1 MAATRM
7 ETPTDVGTLRSAS
20 LADVELEHLERM
32 VQYVVRRTE
41 TDDVSKLDYEYWTK
55 RLRKLA
61 QTHDLV
67 TTQRQRV
74 IALLDMLERE
84 ILFQARRTAAV

>member
-1 MAATRM
+1 MDA
-7 ETPTDVGTLRSAS
+7 PTGVGTLRSAS

-41 TDDVSKLDYEYWTK
+41 TDDVSKLDYEYWAK

-61 QTHDLV
+61 QTYDLV
-67 TTQRQRV
+67 TTQRQRI
-74 IALLDMLERE
+74 IALLDLLERE
-84 ILFQARRTAAV
+84 ILYQARRAAAV

>member
-1 MAATRM
+1 M
-7 ETPTDVGTLRSAS
+7 ETPADVATLRSAS

-32 VQYVVRRTE
+32 VQYVVRRTGA
-41 TDDVSKLDYEYWTK
+41 DDVSKLDYEYWAK

-61 QTHDLV
+61 QMYDLV

-74 IALLDMLERE
+74 IALLDLLERE
-84 ILFQARRTAAV
+84 TLYQARRTVAV

>member
-7 ETPTDVGTLRSAS
+7 ETPADVGTLRSAS
-20 LADVELEHLERM
+20 LADVELDHLERM
-32 VQYVVRRTE
+32 VQYVTRRTE
-41 TDDVSKLDYEYWTK
+41 TDDVSKLDFEYWDR

-74 IALLDMLERE
+74 IALLDLLERE
-84 ILFQARRTAAV
+84 MLFQARGTAPV

>member
-1 MAATRM
+1 MPVMKM
-7 ETPTDVGTLRSAS
+7 ETPADVATLRSAS

-41 TDDVSKLDYEYWTK
+41 SDDVSKLDYEYWGK

-61 QTHDLV
+61 QTYDLV

-74 IALLDMLERE
+74 IALLDLLERE
-84 ILFQARRTAAV
+84 AVYQARRTVAV

>member
-1 MAATRM
+1 M
-7 ETPTDVGTLRSAS
+7 ETSSDVGTLRSAS
-20 LADVELEHLERM
+20 VADVELDHLERM
-32 VQYVVRRTE
+32 VQYVTRRTQN
-41 TDDVSKLDYEYWTK
+41 DDLSKLDYEYWAK

-74 IALLDMLERE
+74 IALLDLLERE
-84 ILFQARRTAAV
+84 ILFQARGTAAA

>member
-1 MAATRM
+1 MAVTRM
-7 ETPTDVGTLRSAS
+7 EAPTGVGTLRSAS

-41 TDDVSKLDYEYWTK
+41 TDDVSKLDYEYWAK

-61 QTHDLV
+61 QTYDLV
-67 TTQRQRV
+67 ATQRQRV
-74 IALLDMLERE
+74 IALLDLLERE
-84 ILFQARRTAAV
+84 MLYQARRAAAV

>member
-1 MAATRM
+1 MPVTRM
-7 ETPTDVGTLRSAS
+7 ETPTGVGTLRSAS

-41 TDDVSKLDYEYWTK
+41 PDDVSKLDYEYWAK

-61 QTHDLV
+61 QTYDLV
-67 TTQRQRV
+67 ATQRQRV
-74 IALLDMLERE
+74 IALLDLLERE
-84 ILFQARRTAAV
+84 TLYQARRAAAV

>member
-1 MAATRM
+1 MDA
-7 ETPTDVGTLRSAS
+7 PTGVGTLRSAS

-41 TDDVSKLDYEYWTK
+41 TDDVSKLDYEYWAK

-61 QTHDLV
+61 QTYDLV
-67 TTQRQRV
+67 TTQRQRI
-74 IALLDMLERE
+74 IALLDLLERE
-84 ILFQARRTAAV
+84 MLYQARRAAAV

>member
-1 MAATRM
+1 MAVTKM
-7 ETPTDVGTLRSAS
+7 EMPAEVATLRSAS

-41 TDDVSKLDYEYWTK
+41 TDDVSRLDYEYWAR

-61 QTHDLV
+61 QTYDLV
-67 TTQRQRV
+67 TSQRQRV
-74 IALLDMLERE
+74 IALLDLLERE
-84 ILFQARRTAAV
+84 TLYQARRTAAV